1 MREKQILP
9 VAVIGLTA
17 MLVATVA
24 LWTLDR
30 VEGTSAPAVSGSGPV
45 DVIEWKLVTT
55 WPKGLPGLGRARKFC
70 ASCE

>member
-17 MLVATVA
+17 MLVAVVA

-30 VEGTSAPAVSGSGPV
+30 AEGTSAPAVSGSGPV
-45 DVIEWKLVTT
+45 DVIEWLVTT
-55 WPKGLPGLGRARKFC
+55 WPKDCRAWVPRQKILRV
-70 ASCE
+70 E

>member
-17 MLVATVA
+17 MLVAVVA

-30 VEGTSAPAVSGSGPV
+30 VEGQ
-45 DVIEWKLVTT
+45 
-55 WPKGLPGLGRARKFC
+55 AR
-70 ASCE
+70 